1 MNLITDSHWPF
12 CGGVELRHIPLSRCD
27 NHFAIHGIAANSSV
41 GFLFHHFPQYN
52 DEPIDPIPNFPNKNQ
67 EFYYIVHVG
76 MTNTVYIY
84 ISLSLDIYI
93 YVYIKDDRFVCLAPC
108 FAWCFPTPQG
118 AWKDGPAARFVV
130 DGYPRSEEQL
140 RPNTEPIRAFFF
152 FERFGVGSFRQSK
165 FHGD

>member
-1 MNLITDSHWPF
+1 MITDSHWPF

-93 YVYIKDDRFVCLAPC
+93 YMYISKMIDSFVLRRVLRGV
-108 FAWCFPTPQG
+108 FPPHKVPG
-118 AWKDGPAARFVV
+118 RMA
-130 DGYPRSEEQL
+130 QL
-140 RPNTEPIRAFFF
+140 PVLWWMVILDPKSN
-152 FERFGVGSFRQSK
+152 
-165 FHGD
+165 